1 MSRPA
6 RRDRAAWRMAEV
18 MAIRS
23 LDPRD
28 APPLAHYL
36 TKP

>member
-1 MSRPA
+1 
-6 RRDRAAWRMAEV
+6 MAEV